1 MTSAFSG
8 SQLMNFS
15 ACGKVPVSRHTHD
28 THDTH
33 TEEGRGGRGESMYRS
48 EQLFVAEA
56 LVAVIADL
64 DRRRDGVV
72 EGFVQTYIPGTAAP
86 HAIFFL

>member
-1 MTSAFSG
+1 
-8 SQLMNFS
+8 
-15 ACGKVPVSRHTHD
+15 
-28 THDTH
+28 
-33 TEEGRGGRGESMYRS
+33 MYRS

-86 HAIFFL
+86 RAIFFL

>member
-1 MTSAFSG
+1 
-8 SQLMNFS
+8 MN
-15 ACGKVPVSRHTHD
+15 
-28 THDTH
+28 
-33 TEEGRGGRGESMYRS
+33 RS

-72 EGFVQTYIPGTAAP
+72 EGFVQSCIPAIP
-86 HAIFFL
+86 QAIFFL